1 MSSPLSPNTSAPLPT
16 SPTALSPSFHTACA
30 VTTNMNEEE
39 EDNDDDGIVEG
50 EVTQQS
56 DPILMSPK
64 GLKVEARQS
73 PYTKVTTKN
82 LLNSKSTM
90 V

>member
-1 MSSPLSPNTSAPLPT
+1 MSSPLSPNTSAPLTT
-16 SPTALSPSFHTACA
+16 SPKALSPSFHAAPA
-30 VTTNMNEEE
+30 VIMT
-39 EDNDDDGIVEG
+39 DINDDDDGGIVEG

-64 GLKVEARQS
+64 GLKVVEARQS
-73 PYTKVTTKN
+73 PYTKVTTKS

>member
-1 MSSPLSPNTSAPLPT
+1 MSSPLSPHTSAPLPT
-16 SPTALSPSFHTACA
+16 SPTALSSSFRPF
-30 VTTNMNEEE
+30 NEGA
-39 EDNDDDGIVEG
+39 DDDGIVEG

-56 DPILMSPK
+56 DSILMSPK
-64 GLKVEARQS
+64 GLKVEARES
-73 PYTKVTTKN
+73 PYTKVTTQN

>member
-16 SPTALSPSFHTACA
+16 SPKALSPSFHAAPAGIMTDINA
-30 VTTNMNEEE
+30 
-39 EDNDDDGIVEG
+39 DDDGIVEG

>member
-16 SPTALSPSFHTACA
+16 SPTALSPSFHAASTA
-30 VTTNMNEEE
+30 TTDLNEEAE
-39 EDNDDDGIVEG
+39 DDDAIDEG
-50 EVTQQS
+50 RVTQQS

>member
-1 MSSPLSPNTSAPLPT
+1 MSSPLSPNASAPMPT
-16 SPTALSPSFHTACA
+16 SPTALSPSFRNVSAF
-30 VTTNMNEEE
+30 TT
-39 EDNDDDGIVEG
+39 DNYDEDDDGGIVEG

-64 GLKVEARQS
+64 GLKVEARES

>member
-1 MSSPLSPNTSAPLPT
+1 MSSPLSPNTSAPMPT
-16 SPTALSPSFHTACA
+16 SPTALSPSFRNVSAT
-30 VTTNMNEEE
+30 
-39 EDNDDDGIVEG
+39 DNYDEDDDGGIVEG

-64 GLKVEARQS
+64 GLKVEARES

>member
-16 SPTALSPSFHTACA
+16 SPTVLSPSFHAA
-30 VTTNMNEEE
+30 SALTTDLNEESE
-39 EDNDDDGIVEG
+39 DDDAIDEG
-50 EVTQQS
+50 RVTQQS